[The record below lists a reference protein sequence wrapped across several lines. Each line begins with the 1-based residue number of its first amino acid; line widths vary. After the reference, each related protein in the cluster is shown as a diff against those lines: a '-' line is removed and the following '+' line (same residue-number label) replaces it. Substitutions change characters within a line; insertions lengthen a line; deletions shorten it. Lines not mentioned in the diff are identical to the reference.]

1 VIATGSTTY
10 GSSLD
15 VMCDAGYT
23 GSPLALTCQLSGSWT
38 SQTGCSA
45 NSCTPT
51 SISNSDKAASGSVT
65 GTTGQSV
72 VVACDMGYSGSG
84 TVVCESTGAF
94 STLACNQDSPSSTAC
109 ASASIPHSDKASVDS
124 ISGTVGQSVVVTCD
138 PGYYGSGSVTC
149 ESTGFFTSL
158 TCNLI
163 SHAALPRL
171 LILIKL
177 LRTPSPALS
186 APLSWLLAMPD
197 ILVLAW

>member
-1 VIATGSTTY
+1 MVVA
-10 GSSLD
+10 
-15 VMCDAGYT
+15 CDMGY
-23 GSPLALTCQLSGSWT
+23 SGSGT
-38 SQTGCSA
+38 VVCESTGAFSTLSCTA

-72 VVACDMGYSGSG
+72 VVICDMGYSGSG

-163 SHAALPRL
+163 SACSSTQVIVNAVVL
-171 LILIKL
+171 
-177 LRTPSPALS
+177 
-186 APLSWLLAMPD
+186 PLS
-197 ILVLAW
+197 